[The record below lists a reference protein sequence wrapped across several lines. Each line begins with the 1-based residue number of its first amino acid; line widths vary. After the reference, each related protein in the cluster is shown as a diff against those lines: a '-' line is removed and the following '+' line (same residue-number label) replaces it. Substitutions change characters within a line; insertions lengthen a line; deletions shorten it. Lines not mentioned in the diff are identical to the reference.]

1 MKLSLTWSLPNGETP
16 PNMNLMAIFFT
27 KAGQGVCQM
36 SETQSGDGEK
46 KIFLPPWHTIPYHT
60 MAYASL
66 QVACSARMKG
76 ALLCYFVANSA
87 TNTHIEHTLHISCTY
102 LAHILRTSCAHLAHT
117 LHTSCTSCK
126 HTNTFTFTFT
136 FTFVLLNAIFI
147 IVIGQ
152 MKKTWFIPEGSTYF
166 QH

>member
-46 KIFLPPWHTIPYHT
+46 KTFVPPWHTIPYHT
-60 MAYASL
+60 IPWHTIPYHTIPWHTMAYAYL
-66 QVACSARMKG
+66 KVACCSRMEG

-87 TNTHIEHTLHISCTY
+87 TNTHIEHTLHISCTQI
-102 LAHILRTSCAHLAHT
+102 AHILRTSCEHLAHLANTQMH
-117 LHTSCTSCK
+117 LHL
-126 HTNTFTFTFT
+126 H
-136 FTFVLLNAIFI
+136 LHLNLHLHLQLF
-147 IVIGQ
+147 
-152 MKKTWFIPEGSTYF
+152 Y
-166 QH
+166 